1 MDLESH
7 CPLPAA
13 QIVWRRAPSR
23 WALTLVC
30 KATFRLEPGVAPL
43 AGEQEK
49 IHHRESHWEDDPAR
63 SLLSPSDLVPF
74 KPHAE
79 VVLVGNAYAREGQ
92 PVSSLV
98 ARLGVGKVDKSIE
111 VLASRSVSR
120 DGLVRPGKRWTKMAL
135 VYERAAGGPGTDN
148 PAGIWPGG
156 PRDSQGEMRWP
167 NLQPPGFPIG
177 GPLPPPIGFGP
188 IAASWPARR
197 SKAPL
202 AASGHDWTH
211 APFGEGFDPGYFL
224 VAPADQQLD
233 SIRPDERITLENLHP
248 RHARLVTRL
257 PGVAPR
263 AWVESGGGAGR
274 EIGMLADTLWI
285 DTRRSICAVT
295 YRGNVDIEHP
305 EAEGRILLT
314 TTTTSTPPRVA
325 SRSVAPPP
333 VASLSV
339 APPPV
344 PPPLASPPPA
354 PSPLTALSPAPPPLT
369 ALSPAPPPL
378 TALSPAPPP
387 DGGSFGALEA
397 SNAAARARDAT
408 AGHAEPS
415 ARSEPTPKPG
425 TLTAAPVIELI
436 WFDASRLDSLV
447 DQTVFRDPSR
457 EASRDHPRERAREA
471 LAHGRVSGAGALDS
485 ALLAAEVESPPAPA
499 IVLVSG
505 TLELGLDELE
515 LLKATTFAATPL
527 AGSDRKLKEALDL
540 AAEVLRTPVPAMPDV
555 LEAITARVREAWAR
569 ANPLLSPDHLATSA
583 ERMLIEQRRYQKRE
597 LMGETWLRAL
607 LGGAGWETPLPV
619 YVPESSVKSLPIY
632 RRFSARVIGEVVW
645 QQDPLEDHSLALR
658 ALAIA
663 RLPSRARARSS
674 VIRSARP

>member
-13 QIVWRRAPSR
+13 QLIWRRAPSR

-63 SLLSPSDLVPF
+63 SLLSPSDVVPF

-98 ARLGVGKVDKSIE
+98 VRLGVGKVDKSIE
-111 VLASRSVSR
+111 VLASRSVGR

-188 IAASWPARR
+188 VAASWPARR
-197 SKAPL
+197 SKEPAEAPER
-202 AASGHDWTH
+202 DWTH
-211 APFGEGFDPGYFL
+211 SPFGEGFDVGYFQ
-224 VAPADQQLD
+224 VAPADQRLD

-257 PGVAPR
+257 PGVSPR
-263 AWVESGGGAGR
+263 AWVESGSGAGR

-295 YRGNVDIEHP
+295 FRGHIDIEHP

-314 TTTTSTPPRVA
+314 TTTTTPPRVA
-325 SRSVAPPP
+325 SRI
-333 VASLSV
+333 
-339 APPPV
+339 
-344 PPPLASPPPA
+344 
-354 PSPLTALSPAPPPLT
+354 
-369 ALSPAPPPL
+369 
-378 TALSPAPPP
+378 
-387 DGGSFGALEA
+387 SF
-397 SNAAARARDAT
+397 
-408 AGHAEPS
+408 
-415 ARSEPTPKPG
+415 
-425 TLTAAPVIELI
+425 
-436 WFDASRLDSLV
+436 
-447 DQTVFRDPSR
+447 
-457 EASRDHPRERAREA
+457 
-471 LAHGRVSGAGALDS
+471 
-485 ALLAAEVESPPAPA
+485 
-499 IVLVSG
+499 
-505 TLELGLDELE
+505 
-515 LLKATTFAATPL
+515 LK
-527 AGSDRKLKEALDL
+527 
-540 AAEVLRTPVPAMPDV
+540 M
-555 LEAITARVREAWAR
+555 
-569 ANPLLSPDHLATSA
+569 
-583 ERMLIEQRRYQKRE
+583 
-597 LMGETWLRAL
+597 
-607 LGGAGWETPLPV
+607 
-619 YVPESSVKSLPIY
+619 
-632 RRFSARVIGEVVW
+632 
-645 QQDPLEDHSLALR
+645 
-658 ALAIA
+658 
-663 RLPSRARARSS
+663 
-674 VIRSARP
+674 